1 MNDIQSR
8 DFSLLLAPIT
18 AATTERTA
26 NLDCQGASYASIVLA
41 VSAEANTNSTNVAVQ
56 LLESNDTTA
65 TNFATFNSTYNV
77 TVDNASAAQQPF
89 HVDLRGRKRYL
100 RIKVTPDTTTNGA
113 VITSAVA
120 ILDQQLRSTS
130 DGLVG

>member
-41 VSAEANTNSTNVAVQ
+41 VSAEANTNSTNVLVA

-65 TNFATFNSTYNV
+65 TNFATFNATYNV
-77 TVDNASAAQQPF
+77 TVDNTAAAQQPL

-100 RIKVTPDTTTNGA
+100 RLRVTPDTTTNGA
-113 VITSAVA
+113 VITSAIAV
-120 ILDQQLRSTS
+120 LDKQLRSTS